1 MSGHVMVVDAV
12 ALLVAATGFH
22 LAFRQRL
29 VRRLWSIVNGGKAPG
44 QHREAKPQG
53 ADEQD
58 PVHYALIISG
68 TMIMAFGILI
78 FTFTTIYGS

>member
-1 MSGHVMVVDAV
+1 MAIDAV
-12 ALLVAATGFH
+12 ALIVAALGFH

-29 VRRLWSIVNGGKAPG
+29 VRRLCSIAARRGGGEPHAPR
-44 QHREAKPQG
+44 QPTSE
-53 ADEQD
+53 DQD

-78 FTFTTIYGS
+78 FTFTTVYGS

>member
-1 MSGHVMVVDAV
+1 MAIDAV
-12 ALLVAATGFH
+12 ALIVAALGFH

-29 VRRLWSIVNGGKAPG
+29 VRRLWAIATRRGGGEHHAP
-44 QHREAKPQG
+44 PQRTS
-53 ADEQD
+53 EHQD

-78 FTFTTIYGS
+78 FTFTTVYGS

>member
-1 MSGHVMVVDAV
+1 MTGHAIAVDAV

-29 VRRLWSIVNGGKAPG
+29 VRRLWSIVSG
-44 QHREAKPQG
+44 QAGAGESREPEPPS
-53 ADEQD
+53 ADQD

-68 TMIMAFGILI
+68 TMIMAFGVII
-78 FTFTTIYGS
+78 FMFTTVRGS